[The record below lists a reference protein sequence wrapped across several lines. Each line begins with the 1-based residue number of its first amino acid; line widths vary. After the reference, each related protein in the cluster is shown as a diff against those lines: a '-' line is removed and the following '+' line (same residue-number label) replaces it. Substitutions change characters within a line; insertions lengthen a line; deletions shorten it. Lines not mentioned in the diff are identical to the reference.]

1 MDSTD
6 RNTQGQAVK
15 KRGNVPYWMKN
26 VKSTPDLILRYQ
38 VKTKD
43 LEEALKSDLR
53 VLREIS
59 QVKYIHL
66 DEKIDEN

>member
-1 MDSTD
+1 MDSND
-6 RNTQGQAVK
+6 QNIQGQEVK

-59 QVKYIHL
+59 QVKHIHL
-66 DEKIDEN
+66 D

>member
-1 MDSTD
+1 MDSND
-6 RNTQGQAVK
+6 QNIQGQGVK

-26 VKSTPDLILRYQ
+26 VKSTPDLVLRYQ

-59 QVKYIHL
+59 QVKHIYL
-66 DEKIDEN
+66 D